1 MPKTLTIRT
10 SVLVALVLGAVA
22 AVVFPAR
29 LQADQLP
36 SEALETFPADTLQV
50 AYTNLAT
57 LRSMPVYPQIRQ
69 RILSRQLHAF
79 EDFLRPMGIDPERD
93 VDEVMLGWRGEMVGP
108 AGFLGLAEG
117 RFQPDLIQKFFQ
129 QTNLPVR
136 EYNGSDLY
144 AFGSGTDA
152 NDLFFTFFDN
162 NLAAFG
168 RLADVKAMVD
178 ARMGSISALN
188 TNSDFVNWQ
197 GELDET
203 APEWGILNGKSTSN
217 LAGLWLA
224 PGGQKSVDLSSL
236 GRSVRALLYR
246 VQWDTGFSAELT
258 MVCNTPE
265 SAAGFATLVGL
276 LQQASKQ
283 PAATGGVT
291 LPPILQSIE
300 VHRDGSRLV
309 LDAAGPPELLDQIL
323 PQGGS

>member
-10 SVLVALVLGAVA
+10 SVLVALGLGVVA

-57 LRSMPVYPQIRQ
+57 LRFHLPVYPQIRQ

-136 EYNGSDLY
+136 EYM
-144 AFGSGTDA
+144 APT
-152 NDLFFTFFDN
+152 FT
-162 NLAAFG
+162 
-168 RLADVKAMVD
+168 
-178 ARMGSISALN
+178 
-188 TNSDFVNWQ
+188 
-197 GELDET
+197 
-203 APEWGILNGKSTSN
+203 
-217 LAGLWLA
+217 
-224 PGGQKSVDLSSL
+224 
-236 GRSVRALLYR
+236 RSVPALTPTTSSSR
-246 VQWDTGFSAELT
+246 SSTTISPRSAGWR
-258 MVCNTPE
+258 M
-265 SAAGFATLVGL
+265 
-276 LQQASKQ
+276 
-283 PAATGGVT
+283 
-291 LPPILQSIE
+291 
-300 VHRDGSRLV
+300 
-309 LDAAGPPELLDQIL
+309 
-323 PQGGS
+323 